1 MTNSN
6 RIKLTWI
13 SFFSYALT
21 GALVIVTG
29 MVMGNIAD
37 YFQLPVS
44 SMSNTFTFLNAGILI
59 SIFLNAW
66 LMEIVPLKTQLRF
79 GFVLM
84 VAAVAGL
91 MLSHSIAL
99 FSAAMFVLGLVSGI
113 TMSIGTF
120 LITHMYEGRQRG
132 ARLLFT
138 DSFFSMAGMIFPMV
152 AAWLLA
158 RSIEWY
164 WVYAC
169 IGLVYVAIFILTFG
183 CEFPVLGKKS
193 QDTAEPVAKEKWG
206 IGVLFLSIAAL
217 CYILGQLGFISWV
230 PEYAKGLGM
239 SLNDA
244 GKLVSD
250 FWMSY
255 MFGMWAFSFILRF
268 FDLQRI
274 LTVLAGLA
282 TVLMYLFINGSP
294 EHMPWFILTLGFFS
308 SAIYT
313 SIITLGS
320 LQTKVASPKLV
331 NFVLTCG
338 TGNMLQ
344 VLHMGLHVCQ
354 MMGYSQIDSGL
365 NLITHNSART
375 FGLNDYGIEK
385 GNPAN
390 LIILPAESGFE
401 AVRCQVPVRWSIRQG
416 RVIASTQLAQTWIQM
431 DNGGEE
437 LFFTKNSPFAGRKGA

>member
-29 MVMGNIAD
+29 MVMGNIAE
-37 YFQLPVS
+37 YFHVPVS

-79 GFVLM
+79 GFILM
-84 VAAVAGL
+84 ILAVAGL
-91 MLSHSIAL
+91 VFGDNLTI
-99 FSAAMFVLGLVSGI
+99 FSVAMFVLGLVSGI

-132 ARLLFT
+132 SRLLFT

-152 AAWLLA
+152 AAILLA
-158 RSIEWY
+158 RSINWY
-164 WVYAC
+164 WVYVC
-169 IGLVYVAIFILTFG
+169 IGLVYVAIFILTIG
-183 CEFPVLGKKS
+183 CDFPALGKHAPK
-193 QDTAEPVAKEKWG
+193 TELVAEKEKWG
-206 IGVLFLSIAAL
+206 VGVLFLSIAAL

-230 PEYAKGLGM
+230 PEYAKSLGM
-239 SLNDA
+239 NLNDA
-244 GKLVSD
+244 GQLVSD

-274 LTVLAGLA
+274 LTVLAGAA
-282 TVLMYLFINGSP
+282 TVLMYFFNKSEPAHLA
-294 EHMPWFILTLGFFS
+294 WFILALGFFS

-313 SIITLGS
+313 SVITLGS
-320 LQTKVASPKLV
+320 LQTKIASPKLV

-338 TGNMLQ
+338 TIGTMLTFVVTGPIVAHSGPHAALQ
-344 VLHMGLHVCQ
+344 TANALYAVVFIMCLILGLVTKHRQ
-354 MMGYSQIDSGL
+354 
-365 NLITHNSART
+365 HN
-375 FGLNDYGIEK
+375 
-385 GNPAN
+385 
-390 LIILPAESGFE
+390 
-401 AVRCQVPVRWSIRQG
+401 AVAV
-416 RVIASTQLAQTWIQM
+416 
-431 DNGGEE
+431 N
-437 LFFTKNSPFAGRKGA
+437 

>member
-6 RIKLTWI
+6 RTKLLWI

-29 MVMGNIAD
+29 MVMGNIAE

-79 GFVLM
+79 GFLLM
-84 VAAVAGL
+84 VLAMLGL
-91 MLSHSIAL
+91 IFGHSLTL
-99 FSAAMFVLGLVSGI
+99 FSASMFVLGLVSGI

-132 ARLLFT
+132 SRLLFT

-152 AAWLLA
+152 AAILLA
-158 RSIEWY
+158 RSINWY
-164 WVYAC
+164 WVYVC
-169 IGLVYVAIFILTFG
+169 IGLVYVAIFLLTLG
-183 CEFPVLGKKS
+183 CEFPALGKHAK
-193 QDTAEPVAKEKWG
+193 QNDAQPVAKEKWG
-206 IGVLFLSIAAL
+206 IGVLFLSVAAL

-230 PEYAKGLGM
+230 PEYAKSLGM
-239 SLNDA
+239 SINDA
-244 GKLVSD
+244 GTLVSD

-255 MFGMWAFSFILRF
+255 MVGMWIFSFILRF

-274 LTVLAGLA
+274 LMVLAGAA
-282 TVLMYLFINGSP
+282 TVLMYFFNTGEPAHLA
-294 EHMPWFILTLGFFS
+294 WFILALGFFS

-313 SIITLGS
+313 TIITLGS

-338 TGNMLQ
+338 TIGTMLTFVVTGPIVASSGPHAALQ
-344 VLHMGLHVCQ
+344 TANGLYAVVFIMCLAL
-354 MMGYSQIDSGL
+354 GL
-365 NLITHNSART
+365 VTKHRQHNTA
-375 FGLNDYGIEK
+375 
-385 GNPAN
+385 A
-390 LIILPAESGFE
+390 AEH
-401 AVRCQVPVRWSIRQG
+401 
-416 RVIASTQLAQTWIQM
+416 
-431 DNGGEE
+431 
-437 LFFTKNSPFAGRKGA
+437 

>member
-29 MVMGNIAD
+29 MVMGNIAE
-37 YFQLPVS
+37 YFNLPVS

-84 VAAVAGL
+84 ILAVAGL
-91 MLSHSIAL
+91 MLTHSLAL
-99 FSAAMFVLGLVSGI
+99 FSTAMFVLGLVSGI

-120 LITHMYEGRQRG
+120 LVTQMYEGRQRG
-132 ARLLFT
+132 SRLLFT

-152 AAWLLA
+152 AAYLLA

-169 IGLVYVAIFILTFG
+169 IGLVYVAIFILTIG
-183 CEFPVLGKKS
+183 CEFPALGKHAAPSDK
-193 QDTAEPVAKEKWG
+193 PVEKEKWG
-206 IGVLFLSIAAL
+206 IGVLFLSIAAM
-217 CYILGQLGFISWV
+217 CYILGQLGFIAWV
-230 PEYAKGLGM
+230 PEYVKGMGM
-239 SLNDA
+239 DVSA
-244 GKLVSD
+244 QGKLVSD

-255 MFGMWAFSFILRF
+255 MVGMWAFSFILRF

-274 LTVLAGLA
+274 LTILAGLA
-282 TVLMYLFINGSP
+282 AVLMYLFITSAAD
-294 EHMPWFILTLGFFS
+294 HMAWFIMALGFFS

-313 SIITLGS
+313 TIITLGS
-320 LQTKVASPKLV
+320 QQTKVASPKLV
-331 NFVLTCG
+331 NFILTCG
-338 TGNMLQ
+338 TIGTMLTFIVTGPIVANSGPQ
-344 VLHMGLHVCQ
+344 AALFTANALYAVVFVMCFVLGFVTRHRQHGA
-354 MMGYSQIDSGL
+354 
-365 NLITHNSART
+365 TASAH
-375 FGLNDYGIEK
+375 
-385 GNPAN
+385 
-390 LIILPAESGFE
+390 
-401 AVRCQVPVRWSIRQG
+401 
-416 RVIASTQLAQTWIQM
+416 
-431 DNGGEE
+431 
-437 LFFTKNSPFAGRKGA
+437 

>member
-13 SFFSYALT
+13 SYFSYALT

-37 YFQLPVS
+37 YFGLPVS

-79 GFVLM
+79 GFVMM
-84 VAAVAGL
+84 VLAVVGL
-91 MLSHSIAL
+91 MLSHSLAL
-99 FSAAMFVLGLVSGI
+99 FSACMFILGVVSGI

-120 LITHMYEGRQRG
+120 LITQLYEGRQRG
-132 ARLLFT
+132 SRLLFT
-138 DSFFSMAGMIFPMV
+138 DSFFSMAGMIFPML

-158 RSIEWY
+158 RTIEWY
-164 WVYAC
+164 WVYAS
-169 IGLVYVAIFILTFG
+169 ISLVYVAIFILTFG
-183 CEFPVLGKKS
+183 CDFPALGKHAK
-193 QDTAEPVAKEKWG
+193 QIDTPVEKEKWG
-206 IGVLFLSIAAL
+206 TGVLFLSIAAL

-230 PEYAKGLGM
+230 PEYAKSLGM

-244 GKLVSD
+244 GELVSH

-255 MFGMWAFSFILRF
+255 MFGMWAFSFVLRF

-282 TVLMYLFINGSP
+282 TVLMYCFITGKP
-294 EHMPWFILTLGFFS
+294 AHMDAFILTLGFFS

-320 LQTKVASPKLV
+320 QQTRVPSPKLV

-338 TGNMLQ
+338 TIGTMLTFVVTGPIVAHNGPQ
-344 VLHMGLHVCQ
+344 AALNTANGLYAVVFVMCFALGFVTRHRRH
-354 MMGYSQIDSGL
+354 GTS
-365 NLITHNSART
+365 SA
-375 FGLNDYGIEK
+375 
-385 GNPAN
+385 
-390 LIILPAESGFE
+390 SH
-401 AVRCQVPVRWSIRQG
+401 
-416 RVIASTQLAQTWIQM
+416 
-431 DNGGEE
+431 
-437 LFFTKNSPFAGRKGA
+437 

>member
-6 RIKLTWI
+6 RTKLLWI

-29 MVMGNIAD
+29 MVMGNIAE

-79 GFVLM
+79 GFLLM
-84 VAAVAGL
+84 ILAVAGL
-91 MLSHSIAL
+91 ILGHNLTI
-99 FSAAMFVLGLVSGI
+99 FSASMFVLGLVSGI

-132 ARLLFT
+132 SRLLFT

-152 AAWLLA
+152 AAVLLA
-158 RSIEWY
+158 RSINWY
-164 WVYAC
+164 WVYVC
-169 IGLVYVAIFILTFG
+169 IGLIYVAIFLLTLG
-183 CEFPVLGKKS
+183 CDFPALGKHAKRDDA
-193 QDTAEPVAKEKWG
+193 QPVAKEKWG
-206 IGVLFLSIAAL
+206 VGVLFLSIAAL

-230 PEYAKGLGM
+230 PEYAKTLGM
-239 SLNDA
+239 SINDA

-255 MFGMWAFSFILRF
+255 MVGMWAFSFILRF

-274 LTVLAGLA
+274 LMVLAGAA
-282 TVLMYLFINGSP
+282 TVLMYLFNTGEP
-294 EHMPWFILTLGFFS
+294 AHLAWFILALGFFS

-313 SIITLGS
+313 TIITLGS

-338 TGNMLQ
+338 TIGTMLTFVVTGPIVAHSGPHAALQ
-344 VLHMGLHVCQ
+344 TANGLYAVVFIMCVVLGLVTKHRQ
-354 MMGYSQIDSGL
+354 
-365 NLITHNSART
+365 HNA
-375 FGLNDYGIEK
+375 
-385 GNPAN
+385 A
-390 LIILPAESGFE
+390 A
-401 AVRCQVPVRWSIRQG
+401 
-416 RVIASTQLAQTWIQM
+416 ASH
-431 DNGGEE
+431 
-437 LFFTKNSPFAGRKGA
+437 

>member
-29 MVMGNIAD
+29 MVMGNIAE
-37 YFQLPVS
+37 YFHVPVS

-79 GFVLM
+79 GFILM
-84 VAAVAGL
+84 VLAVAGL
-91 MLSHSIAL
+91 IFGDNLTV
-99 FSAAMFVLGLVSGI
+99 FSVAMFVLGLVSGI

-120 LITHMYEGRQRG
+120 LITHMYEGRERG
-132 ARLLFT
+132 SRLLFT

-152 AAWLLA
+152 AAILLA
-158 RSIEWY
+158 RSINWY
-164 WVYAC
+164 WVYVC
-169 IGLVYVAIFILTFG
+169 IGLVYVAIFILTIG
-183 CEFPVLGKKS
+183 CDFPALGKHAPQPEKV
-193 QDTAEPVAKEKWG
+193 AEKEKWG
-206 IGVLFLSIAAL
+206 VGVLFLSIAAL

-230 PEYAKGLGM
+230 PEYAKSLGM
-239 SLNDA
+239 NLNDA
-244 GKLVSD
+244 GQLVSD

-274 LTVLAGLA
+274 LTVLAGAA
-282 TVLMYLFINGSP
+282 TVLMYFFNKSEPAHLA
-294 EHMPWFILTLGFFS
+294 WFILALGFFS

-313 SIITLGS
+313 SVITLGS
-320 LQTKVASPKLV
+320 LQTKIASPKLV

-338 TGNMLQ
+338 TIGTMLTFVVTGPIVAQ
-344 VLHMGLHVCQ
+344 SGPHAALQTANALYAVVFIMCLILGLVTKHRQ
-354 MMGYSQIDSGL
+354 
-365 NLITHNSART
+365 HN
-375 FGLNDYGIEK
+375 
-385 GNPAN
+385 
-390 LIILPAESGFE
+390 
-401 AVRCQVPVRWSIRQG
+401 AVAV
-416 RVIASTQLAQTWIQM
+416 
-431 DNGGEE
+431 N
-437 LFFTKNSPFAGRKGA
+437 

>member
-37 YFQLPVS
+37 YFNLPVS

-84 VAAVAGL
+84 VLAVAGL
-91 MLSHSIAL
+91 MTTHSLAL

-152 AAWLLA
+152 AAVLLA

-183 CEFPVLGKKS
+183 CDFPVLGKK
-193 QDTAEPVAKEKWG
+193 TAPDAQPVVKEKWG

-282 TVLMYLFINGSP
+282 TVLMYFFIHGEP
-294 EHMPWFILTLGFFS
+294 QHLAWFILTLGFFS

-338 TGNMLQ
+338 TIGTMLTF
-344 VLHMGLHVCQ
+344 VVTGPIVAHSGPHAALVTANGLYAVVFVMCV
-354 MMGYSQIDSGL
+354 
-365 NLITHNSART
+365 
-375 FGLNDYGIEK
+375 
-385 GNPAN
+385 
-390 LIILPAESGFE
+390 ILGF
-401 AVRCQVPVRWSIRQG
+401 VSRHRQHG
-416 RVIASTQLAQTWIQM
+416 AASH
-431 DNGGEE
+431 
-437 LFFTKNSPFAGRKGA
+437 

>member
-29 MVMGNIAD
+29 MVMGDIAK
-37 YFQLPVS
+37 YFDLPVS

-84 VAAVAGL
+84 VLAVAVL
-91 MLSHSIAL
+91 MLSHSLAL

-120 LITHMYEGRQRG
+120 LVTQMYEGRQRG
-132 ARLLFT
+132 SRLLFT

-152 AAWLLA
+152 AAFLLA

-169 IGLVYVAIFILTFG
+169 IGLVYVAIFVLTIG
-183 CEFPVLGKKS
+183 CEFPALGKHAAPSDK
-193 QDTAEPVAKEKWG
+193 PVVKEKWG

-239 SLNDA
+239 DVSGQ

-255 MFGMWAFSFILRF
+255 MIGMWAFSFILRF

-274 LTVLAGLA
+274 LTVLAGMA
-282 TVLMYLFINGSP
+282 TVLMYLFITSSP
-294 EHMPWFILTLGFFS
+294 EHMAWFILALGFFS

-313 SIITLGS
+313 TIITLGS
-320 LQTKVASPKLV
+320 QQTKVASPKLV

-338 TGNMLQ
+338 TIGTMLTFVVTGPIVANSGPQ
-344 VLHMGLHVCQ
+344 AALMTANGLYAVVFVMCFALGFVTRHRQ
-354 MMGYSQIDSGL
+354 
-365 NLITHNSART
+365 HNTTASAH
-375 FGLNDYGIEK
+375 
-385 GNPAN
+385 
-390 LIILPAESGFE
+390 
-401 AVRCQVPVRWSIRQG
+401 
-416 RVIASTQLAQTWIQM
+416 
-431 DNGGEE
+431 
-437 LFFTKNSPFAGRKGA
+437 

>member
-1 MTNSN
+1 
-6 RIKLTWI
+6 
-13 SFFSYALT
+13 
-21 GALVIVTG
+21 
-29 MVMGNIAD
+29 
-37 YFQLPVS
+37 
-44 SMSNTFTFLNAGILI
+44 
-59 SIFLNAW
+59 
-66 LMEIVPLKTQLRF
+66 MEIVPLKTQLRF

-84 VAAVAGL
+84 IAAVAGL

-152 AAWLLA
+152 AAYLLA

-183 CEFPVLGKKS
+183 CEFPVLGKKAQTTS
-193 QDTAEPVAKEKWG
+193 EPVAKEKWG

-338 TGNMLQ
+338 TIGTMLTFVVTGPIVAHSGPLAALHTANGLYAVVFIMCF
-344 VLHMGLHVCQ
+344 VLGFVTRHRQH
-354 MMGYSQIDSGL
+354 
-365 NLITHNSART
+365 
-375 FGLNDYGIEK
+375 
-385 GNPAN
+385 NPAT
-390 LIILPAESGFE
+390 A
-401 AVRCQVPVRWSIRQG
+401 
-416 RVIASTQLAQTWIQM
+416 TH
-431 DNGGEE
+431 
-437 LFFTKNSPFAGRKGA
+437 